1 MFKPKSCKSFFSD
14 QELPSAISWIYLT
27 KRERKEKKSAVLYHF
42 TDIPVKVH
50 SKDLVASILEKNFQ
64 DTNDITA
71 ENDHICNHVG
81 KITPFSVSNLD

>member
-1 MFKPKSCKSFFSD
+1 MDIFD
-14 QELPSAISWIYLT
+14 Q
-27 KRERKEKKSAVLYHF
+27 KRKKKMKSAVLYHF

-64 DTNDITA
+64 DTNDIGA

-81 KITPFSVSNLD
+81 KITPFSVRNLD

>member
-1 MFKPKSCKSFFSD
+1 MFKPEGCKSFFSD
-14 QELPSAISWIYLT
+14 QELPSASLCIYLT
-27 KRERKEKKSAVLYHF
+27 KRERKEMKSAVLYHF

-64 DTNDITA
+64 DTNDIA
-71 ENDHICNHVG
+71 ENNHICNHVG